1 MKNKILRV
9 CRVVAGVG
17 SSVSLVCNV
26 TCGNW
31 IGVFVDAATL
41 AIVI

>member
-1 MKNKILRV
+1 MKSKILRV
-9 CRVVAGVG
+9 CRVVAIVG

-26 TCGNW
+26 MYRNW

-41 AIVI
+41 TVVI

>member
-1 MKNKILRV
+1 MKSEILRV
-9 CRVVAGVG
+9 CRVVAIAG

-26 TCGNW
+26 TYGNW

-41 AIVI
+41 AVVI